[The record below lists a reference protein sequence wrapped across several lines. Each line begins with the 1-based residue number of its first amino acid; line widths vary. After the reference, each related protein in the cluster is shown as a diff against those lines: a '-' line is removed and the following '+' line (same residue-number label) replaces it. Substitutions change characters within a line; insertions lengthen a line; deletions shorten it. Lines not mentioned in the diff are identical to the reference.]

1 MVFGLW
7 ILISAMEAFLTEM
20 LLAEAQQYLPT
31 ATARARP
38 SATVPQVVEAAAD
51 RELQAARAALASVRE
66 EAAAVGRQLLPLR
79 SPRDLATLLQM
90 ELLYP
95 PGTPKRSCGVCENL
109 TFGGRCGVCDNLT
122 RRCRRQR
129 WWRQSVCAADRG

>member
-1 MVFGLW
+1 MVYDGVRTLW

-79 SPRDLATLLQM
+79 SPGDLATLLQM

-109 TFGGRCGVCDNLT
+109 T